1 VAWTLTGLART
12 KADLGDRAAALA
24 LVQQAIAIFS
34 RMPPRDPD
42 YLPTALALRGSLE
55 ARAGDYRSARSSL
68 DEALVSRE
76 RSLGSKHPLAAST
89 RADIASVDLALGS
102 YQPAFQG
109 ALAAESSARDLLR
122 FTVRY
127 VADRR
132 AMEYASARPRGLDL
146 ALSVVAD
153 DHLETAGP
161 QALDAVIQSRGIVLD
176 ELAARARF
184 VSGADAKTASIAVS
198 LADAQRRFAGLMLR
212 GLGGQLAEPAVLE
225 RVRQEKEDAEEALAA
240 QSAALRVELS
250 RANAGLA
257 DVRRAM
263 PAKSALISFVRYER
277 TTYVAREDRLQR
289 RIIPSYIAF
298 LSRSDRSDVLSMPLG
313 AAASLDKLI
322 ESWRDDVGRGARVEG
337 VDDAHAERA
346 YRVTGTRL
354 RQRIWDPIAAQLAG
368 VERIFIVPDA
378 GLNLVS
384 FAALPTPGRRYL
396 IEDAPPVHYLS
407 MERDLIVDPHPRP
420 EHGLLLVGGPS
431 YDAVASPR
439 QSVGDRRRGC
449 VPTGSLRFE
458 DLPGSRAEVRE
469 IAALWSGVKQ
479 TGSDAGDVMV
489 LSGKGAS
496 KSAVLAAAPGRT
508 ILHLATHGFFLDEC
522 RASMPGTRSVGGL
535 VSRSRTTPSDTN
547 PLLLAGLAFAGANA
561 PADQAGHDAG
571 ILTAEEVSALNL
583 QGTEW
588 AVLSACDTGV
598 GRTTS
603 GEGVLGL
610 RRAFQVA
617 GVKTV
622 IMSLWS
628 VQDRATRDWMVAL
641 YRARLIDHL
650 DTAGAVQQA
659 SLSLL
664 RDRKAKGSSTHPFYW
679 AAFAAAGDWR

>member
-1 VAWTLTGLART
+1 
-12 KADLGDRAAALA
+12 
-24 LVQQAIAIFS
+24 
-34 RMPPRDPD
+34 MP
-42 YLPTALALRGSLE
+42 S
-55 ARAGDYRSARSSL
+55 
-68 DEALVSRE
+68 
-76 RSLGSKHPLAAST
+76 
-89 RADIASVDLALGS
+89 
-102 YQPAFQG
+102 
-109 ALAAESSARDLLR
+109 
-122 FTVRY
+122 
-127 VADRR
+127 
-132 AMEYASARPRGLDL
+132 
-146 ALSVVAD
+146 
-153 DHLETAGP
+153 
-161 QALDAVIQSRGIVLD
+161 
-176 ELAARARF
+176 
-184 VSGADAKTASIAVS
+184 
-198 LADAQRRFAGLMLR
+198 
-212 GLGGQLAEPAVLE
+212 
-225 RVRQEKEDAEEALAA
+225 
-240 QSAALRVELS
+240 
-250 RANAGLA
+250 
-257 DVRRAM
+257 
-263 PAKSALISFVRYER
+263 
-277 TTYVAREDRLQR
+277 
-289 RIIPSYIAF
+289 
-298 LSRSDRSDVLSMPLG
+298 
-313 AAASLDKLI
+313 
-322 ESWRDDVGRGARVEG
+322 
-337 VDDAHAERA
+337 
-346 YRVTGTRL
+346 
-354 RQRIWDPIAAQLAG
+354 
-368 VERIFIVPDA
+368 
-378 GLNLVS
+378 
-384 FAALPTPGRRYL
+384 
-396 IEDAPPVHYLS
+396 
-407 MERDLIVDPHPRP
+407 
-420 EHGLLLVGGPS
+420 
-431 YDAVASPR
+431 
-439 QSVGDRRRGC
+439 
-449 VPTGSLRFE
+449 GSLRFE